1 MAKVRTSTYRRPPTA
16 SGLEMIEK
24 NEMTWLDTESFAN
37 LNTGVLEEYL
47 DEKNRTE
54 GFLNAKLD
62 WSKLLL
68 PIAIGTIFAFIIQYV
83 GLKVGIAV
91 GAAWYVVYIMALW
104 RRWTPAENNLASC
117 AGSAAQYI
125 SSGFVFTYP
134 AIYLLTYHPAYA
146 HIITPAQIP
155 SAAVAFICTV
165 VSAWLGIMYF
175 IIFRRLWVVEE
186 TLPLPG
192 FEASIKLLDIAK
204 DLSSGAVESARRSL
218 KLVAAWGGGVAA
230 FVFLRDMPV
239 VPGPTPSIPGGKVV
253 KQSILDS
260 IFGGQFYHGGIVKM
274 PDAASTYTQ
283 LSYNFAPMLFGI
295 GWFQRFRT
303 AMMVSMGTF
312 VSWFIIIPLAVAMHV
327 PVQYE
332 GAYADV
338 ATLPSPAL
346 WAYKSISNP
355 IAIGAILGG
364 GFMALFK
371 MAPSFKAVFRDVF
384 AAVRGGRTSGN
395 RSDWVEGRGWYDW
408 PFAHILYM
416 LPIVIVTVGT
426 AFVVLG
432 SFPPLQSFVY
442 STVLVLAVFFLGA
455 IAVKV
460 MGEVGIEPVS
470 GTSFIALLI
479 VIGLLWALGTPKAVI
494 AVMAILGT
502 TVFACSISMSGNA
515 ITNFKLGLYVGNRPY
530 HLVKV
535 MLAAIVPGAVVAV
548 AAATFFSYGLAT
560 QKLDFLAPQAH
571 AFASMVE
578 VLLGGQTA
586 AQLGMF
592 LGFGIAIGM
601 FMELMTGMGTSF
613 GLGMYFPLWQAL
625 ALLTGGA
632 ARDLWQKHA
641 MEPKA
646 RAENWT
652 DRRRT
657 LKMLDGFMMATGLIV
672 GEAIMG
678 TVVAVVIMVS

>member
-1 MAKVRTSTYRRPPTA
+1 MANVRSSIYRRPPTA
-16 SGLEMIEK
+16 AGLEMIEK
-24 NEMTWLDTESFAN
+24 NKMDWLDTESFAN

-54 GFLNAKLD
+54 GFYNAKID

-68 PIAIGTIFAFIIQYV
+68 PIAIGTVFAFIIQYV

-134 AIYLLTYHPAYA
+134 AIYLLTYHPAYT

-155 SAAVAFICTV
+155 TAATALLCTV

-204 DLSSGAVESARRSL
+204 DISSGAVDSARRSL
-218 KLVAAWGGGVAA
+218 KLVATWGGAIAG
-230 FVFLRDMPV
+230 FVFLRDMPLI
-239 VPGPTPSIPGGKVV
+239 PGKAPPISGGKVV
-253 KQSILDS
+253 KESILDS
-260 IFGGQFYHGGIVKM
+260 IFGGASYHAGIIKM
-274 PDAASTYTQ
+274 PDASSTFTQ
-283 LSYNFAPMLFGI
+283 LNYNIAPMLFGI

-303 AMMVSMGTF
+303 AMMVSIGTF
-312 VSWFIIIPLAVAMHV
+312 VSWFVIIPLAVAMHV
-327 PVQYE
+327 PVQYN
-332 GAYADV
+332 GVYTDV
-338 ATLPSPAL
+338 STLPAPAL
-346 WAYKSISNP
+346 IAYKSISNP

-371 MAPSFKAVFRDVF
+371 MAPSFKAVFADVF
-384 AAVRGGRTSGN
+384 KAVRGKGVSGS
-395 RSDWVEGRGWYDW
+395 RSDWIDGKGWYDW

-416 LPIVIVTVGT
+416 IPVVIITVGT
-426 AFVVLG
+426 AFTILG
-432 SFPPLQSFVY
+432 SFPPVQSFVY
-442 STVLVLAVFFLGA
+442 STVLVFVVFFLGA

-479 VIGLLWALGTPKAVI
+479 VIGLLWVLGTPPAVI
-494 AVMAILGT
+494 AVMGILGT
-502 TVFACSISMSGNA
+502 TVFACSISLSGNA

-530 HLVKV
+530 HMVKV
-535 MLAAIVPGAVVAV
+535 MVAAIVPGAVVAV

-586 AQLGMF
+586 SQLAMF

-625 ALLTGGA
+625 ALLTGGG
-632 ARDLWQKHA
+632 ARDLWQKHI
-641 MEPKA
+641 MEPTAK
-646 RAENWT
+646 RESWT
-652 DRRRT
+652 DRMRT

-678 TVVAVVIMVS
+678 TVVAVVIMVG